1 MVVVERETRVSGR
14 ADVDA
19 VIMGRSSGGARGP
32 ADGRATS
39 RRALLSG
46 INNSAECRGLSRDG
60 PRIF

>member
-1 MVVVERETRVSGR
+1 MSGR

-19 VIMGRSSGGARGP
+19 VIMGSSSSSGGGARGP
-32 ADGRATS
+32 ADGRAAS

>member
-1 MVVVERETRVSGR
+1 MSGR

-19 VIMGRSSGGARGP
+19 VIMGSSSSGGARGP